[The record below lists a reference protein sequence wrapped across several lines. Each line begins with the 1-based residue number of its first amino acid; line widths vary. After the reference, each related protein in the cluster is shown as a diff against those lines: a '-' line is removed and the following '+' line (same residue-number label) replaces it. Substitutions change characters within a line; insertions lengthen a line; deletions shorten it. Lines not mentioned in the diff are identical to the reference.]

1 MDQRIVLLTI
11 VGMALVTVVPRV
23 MPLLLLTSRQLPRVV
38 VVWLRY
44 VPAAVLAAML
54 FPALLI
60 QDGVVDVSFSNP
72 FCWVGLVTFAVTW
85 RSGSFFGT
93 VLSGVGLM
101 ALWRYV
107 V

>member
-1 MDQRIVLLTI
+1 MDQQVVLVTI

-23 MPLLLLTSRQLPRVV
+23 LPLLLLSSRQLPKVV

-54 FPALLI
+54 FPALLV
-60 QDGVVDVSFSNP
+60 QDGALEVGFSNP
-72 FCWVGLVTFAVTW
+72 FCWVGLVAFGVAW

-93 VLSGVGLM
+93 VLSGVGLV